1 MAPNPRDRMASCAR
15 STPSPPPRCSPFL
28 GLSGCGYHT
37 LGAAT
42 HLPPDVKTLA
52 VPVFATRTD
61 SNGTETA
68 LTQAVVRE
76 FITRTRFRVTTDS
89 GADADAV
96 LHGTI
101 LKQTVTPLTYNAA
114 TQQSSSFVITIVASV
129 SLTAHD
135 GRVLYENKN
144 YVLPRAIPVHHRPA
158 DLYSGGSGSHPA
170 AFARV
175 CAAACGRYPGRALTS
190 RRHQSD
196 SKAKNATRFGQ
207 FPNFCPV
214 FRAGVFPRRTVFWSR
229 MISALHG
236 HEAATVSG
244 ARWGAGFAAAGR
256 FVAEIEAAQAGT
268 GKLRP
273 GYALLGDE
281 AFLLDRCR
289 AAVLKAFVPDE
300 LRDFSLSD
308 LDLASTSIFE
318 VLDRAQT
325 PSLMAPFQVIFV
337 RNVRQLYTRG
347 AKKDEFA
354 ALDRYFQSPNPQAL
368 LLFVADFIRIPADAR
383 RMEMDDKNR
392 NERLKETLG
401 EHCGM
406 VELARVSEED
416 AMRWAAATAQ
426 QAGSRLEPDAA
437 RELVDALG
445 ADMMLVASELE
456 KLLLYASGRGKITL
470 GDVETMVLAAKQRS
484 LYELTDAISA
494 HDRVRALALLQGLLN
509 SSDAGE
515 DAAIG
520 HLYML
525 ARTFR
530 QMLVILEKNVRDSR
544 AIWQALW
551 QGFRMPPFAADDLIR
566 QARRYKSRRELTR
579 ALRLVARADLE
590 LRSSPPDKRL
600 VLERLIYELASEPKP
615 AAPAWISPQLSFE
628 S

>member
-1 MAPNPRDRMASCAR
+1 
-15 STPSPPPRCSPFL
+15 
-28 GLSGCGYHT
+28 LSG
-37 LGAAT
+37 L
-42 HLPPDVKTLA
+42 
-52 VPVFATRTD
+52 
-61 SNGTETA
+61 
-68 LTQAVVRE
+68 
-76 FITRTRFRVTTDS
+76 
-89 GADADAV
+89 
-96 LHGTI
+96 
-101 LKQTVTPLTYNAA
+101 
-114 TQQSSSFVITIVASV
+114 
-129 SLTAHD
+129 
-135 GRVLYENKN
+135 
-144 YVLPRAIPVHHRPA
+144 
-158 DLYSGGSGSHPA
+158 
-170 AFARV
+170 
-175 CAAACGRYPGRALTS
+175 
-190 RRHQSD
+190 
-196 SKAKNATRFGQ
+196 
-207 FPNFCPV
+207 
-214 FRAGVFPRRTVFWSR
+214 
-229 MISALHG
+229 
-236 HEAATVSG
+236 
-244 ARWGAGFAAAGR
+244 RWGAGFSSVAR
-256 FVAEIEAAQAGT
+256 FIAEIEAAEAGT

-273 GYALLGDE
+273 GYVLAGDE
-281 AFLLDRCR
+281 ILLLDRCQ
-289 AAVLKAFVPDE
+289 AAVLKAFVPPD

-308 LDLASTSIFE
+308 LDLTSSSIFE

-368 LLFVADFIRIPADAR
+368 LLFIADFIRIPPDTR
-383 RMEMDDKNR
+383 RMELDDKNR
-392 NERLKETLG
+392 FERLTETLG
-401 EHCGM
+401 AHCGM

-416 AMRWAAATAQ
+416 AMRWAVAKAQ
-426 QAGSRLEPDAA
+426 EAGLRLEADAA

-445 ADMMLVASELE
+445 ADMMLVSSELE
-456 KLLLYASGRGKITL
+456 KLLLYTAGRGRITL
-470 GDVETMVLAAKQRS
+470 GDVETMVLSAKQRT
-484 LYELTDAISA
+484 LYDLTDAISA
-494 HDRVRALALLQGLLN
+494 HDRARALALLQGLLN

-600 VLERLIYELASEPKP
+600 VLERLVYELASEPKP
-615 AAPAWISPQLSFE
+615 SAPAWAATQLSFE